1 MRAIIRK
8 ITLAALVSGGT
19 LLVNPC
25 FGQSESASGYSHAL
39 GFRFGSDLGI
49 TYKGSIGGSSY
60 IEGILS
66 TGYRRLMLTALYEKH
81 FPAFHRN
88 DFQWYLGGGGHVG
101 FFNGWYRTGYYDRW
115 GRYHR
120 EYVYVNS
127 EPTIGVD
134 GIIGLEYNFHEIPL
148 NVSVDIKP
156 FINFYRY
163 DYGFVEGALSL
174 RYIF

>member
-1 MRAIIRK
+1 MSLMRAIIRK

-66 TGYRRLMLTALYEKH
+66 TGYRRLMLTALY
-81 FPAFHRN
+81 
-88 DFQWYLGGGGHVG
+88 
-101 FFNGWYRTGYYDRW
+101 
-115 GRYHR
+115 
-120 EYVYVNS
+120 
-127 EPTIGVD
+127 
-134 GIIGLEYNFHEIPL
+134 
-148 NVSVDIKP
+148 
-156 FINFYRY
+156 
-163 DYGFVEGALSL
+163 
-174 RYIF
+174 